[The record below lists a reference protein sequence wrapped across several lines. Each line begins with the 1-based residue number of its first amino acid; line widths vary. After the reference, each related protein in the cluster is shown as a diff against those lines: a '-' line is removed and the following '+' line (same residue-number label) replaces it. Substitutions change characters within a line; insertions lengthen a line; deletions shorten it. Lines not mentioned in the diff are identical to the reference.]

1 MAPHFHFTA
10 DHDHRIPGQTT
21 AYKAGWT
28 GLVTTACARAA
39 EAAGRGRRVAKPR
52 KEASEGDKASEVDDG
67 TPT

>member
-1 MAPHFHFTA
+1 MAPYFHFTA

-28 GLVTTACARAA
+28 GLVTTACAKAA

-52 KEASEGDKASEVDDG
+52 ADKAGNEEEADNG

>member
-1 MAPHFHFTA
+1 MPYFHFTA

-28 GLVTTACARAA
+28 GLVTTACAKAA
-39 EAAGRGRRVAKPR
+39 ESAGRGRRVAKPR
-52 KEASEGDKASEVDDG
+52 ADKEVDDKASEVDNG